1 MNWFSARPR
10 RSRLNR
16 RTVRR
21 PGVRSGCHERVA
33 ATGAGFESLEH
44 KLPLAADTDV
54 DITPAEDLMVS
65 VMSVTAPRVLAITEA
80 GSPGSSS
87 RIRVLNAETL
97 AQITE
102 FQAFEAGF
110 RGGVQAVVG
119 DVDGDGTNEIAA
131 ASGAGRAGEIR
142 VYTASGSELV
152 QYRTQPFG
160 PGWHRGVNL
169 AVGDVDG
176 DGRGDLIAAKAR
188 GDGEVR
194 IFRSLAAA
202 DPIGATPYRI
212 VRAFPAGFE
221 GGATVATADF
231 GSFTNGVATAA
242 TVPDGR
248 FELVLGS
255 GATTRATVRVYDLSS
270 STPRVIDTIRPFGND
285 AQGGVWVNVAR
296 VDRDITPDIIVG
308 AGQRGG
314 GKVEVYDGT
323 VTQAPN
329 PKLHS
334 LNAFASLGSSSAP
347 VEASGGDID
356 NDGIA
361 DLLYVTRRGE
371 GLRTLSFAG
380 VLSNPL
386 GGSANADLFA
396 AGLPTV
402 TPGTTVTTPSGLKYR
417 DVVVGQGARP
427 SSPSATV
434 RVNYDGRL
442 LNGFRF
448 DSNRNS
454 SFGLQ
459 QVIAGWTEGLPTMQV
474 GGIRQLIIPAN
485 LAYGAT
491 ARTGIPA
498 NSTLVFDV
506 ELLATT

>member
-1 MNWFSARPR
+1 MIWSSARARRVRARRRLVR
-10 RSRLNR
+10 RSGWLERLDANR
-16 RTVRR
+16 M
-21 PGVRSGCHERVA
+21 G
-33 ATGAGFESLEH
+33 LEALEQ
-44 KLPLAADTDV
+44 KLPLAVDMDV
-54 DITPAEDLMVS
+54 DVPPGGDMVS
-65 VMSVTAPRVLAITEA
+65 VTSVTAPRVVAITEA
-80 GSPGSSS
+80 GSPGSSA

-102 FQAFEAGF
+102 FEAFEPGF
-110 RGGVQAVVG
+110 RGGVQAVIG
-119 DVDGDGTNEIAA
+119 DLDGDGTNEIAA
-131 ASGAGRAGEIR
+131 ASGAGRLGEIR
-142 VYTASGSELV
+142 VFTTSGSELV

-160 PGWHRGVNL
+160 AGWRGGVHL

-202 DPIGATPYRI
+202 DPIGATPYRV

-221 GGATVATADF
+221 GGATVAAADF

-255 GATTRATVRVYDLSS
+255 GPATRATVRVYDLSS
-270 STPRVIDTIRPFGND
+270 STPRVVDTIRPFGND
-285 AQGGVWVNVAR
+285 AKGGVWVNVAR
-296 VDRDITPDIIVG
+296 VDGDITPDIIVG
-308 AGQRGG
+308 SGQRGG

-323 VTQAPN
+323 VAQAPN
-329 PKLHS
+329 PKLHT

-347 VEASGGDID
+347 VEASGGDLD

-361 DLLYVTRRGE
+361 DVLYVTRRGE
-371 GLRTLSFAG
+371 GLRTLTFAG

-417 DVVVGQGARP
+417 DVVVGTGAQP
-427 SSPSATV
+427 SSSSATV

-442 LNGFRF
+442 LNGSRF
-448 DSNRNS
+448 DSNTNS
-454 SFGLQ
+454 SFRLD
-459 QVIAGWTEGLPTMQV
+459 QVIAGWTEGLATMQV
-474 GGIRQLIIPAN
+474 GGKRQLIIPAN

-491 ARTGIPA
+491 ARPGIPA

-506 ELLATT
+506 ELLSTT